1 MHLLRI
7 SVYIINWGMD
17 KYIIILLIYIAAY
30 LFSIALKP
38 YYFKEQ

>member
-1 MHLLRI
+1 
-7 SVYIINWGMD
+7 MD